1 MKKLVTPIVNR
12 NGSSCKGLVT
22 ENMDV
27 VRKLLDLK
35 EAINSIMPHGRDY
48 QIEGLLTEARSAML
62 ERYSAINVM
71 IAEFEAH
78 TIEIFKQEEN

>member
-1 MKKLVTPIVNR
+1 MKNLVTPIVNR
-12 NGSSCKGLVT
+12 NGSSYKGLVA
-22 ENMDV
+22 ENKDLV
-27 VRKLLDLK
+27 YKLREVR

-48 QIEGLLTEARSAML
+48 QTQSLLSEAQEAML
-62 ERYSAINVM
+62 ERYFAINVM